1 MQPATQQP
9 TEPSSAIVEAALRE
23 GRTALDEH
31 EVEELLGRIYSKQ
44 LRMELRGRPVV
55 DRRRL
60 IDVVLAVARIAE
72 ENPQSAEID
81 VSPLIIAGD
90 RSVATLDRM
99 AWCGDHRRRHAAG
112 CSDDHD

>member
-1 MQPATQQP
+1 MTGVFGDIAL
-9 TEPSSAIVEAALRE
+9 AIAPV
-23 GRTALDEH
+23 DER
-31 EVEELLGRIYSKQ
+31 EVEELLGRIRSKQ
-44 LRMELRGRPVV
+44 VLGAFRGQPVG
-55 DRRRL
+55 DRRRS

-72 ENPQSAEID
+72 DNSQIAEID

-90 RSVATLDRM
+90 RPVTTLDRM

>member
-1 MQPATQQP
+1 M
-9 TEPSSAIVEAALRE
+9 TEVFGDIALAIPPV
-23 GRTALDEH
+23 DER
-31 EVEELLGRIYSKQ
+31 EVEELLGRIRSKQ
-44 LRMELRGRPVV
+44 LLGAFRGQPAV

-72 ENPQSAEID
+72 EHPQIAEID

-90 RSVATLDRM
+90 RPVATLGRM
-99 AWCGDHRRRHAAG
+99 AWYGDHRRPYAAG